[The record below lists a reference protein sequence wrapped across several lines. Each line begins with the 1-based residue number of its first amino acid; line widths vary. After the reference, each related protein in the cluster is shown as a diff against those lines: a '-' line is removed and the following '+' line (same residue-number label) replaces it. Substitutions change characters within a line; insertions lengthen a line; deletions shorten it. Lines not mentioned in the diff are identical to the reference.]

1 MAKCRPAAGLIQQ
14 DRRIRVRRVR
24 NWILGHLKEGQWT
37 ASRDVID
44 AGLQALS
51 GLAADTAVLRL
62 TLKQTF
68 RLLERE
74 GFLACR
80 KVKGMLW
87 ARRT

>member
-37 ASRDVID
+37 AGRDVID

-80 KVKGMLW
+80 KEKGMLW